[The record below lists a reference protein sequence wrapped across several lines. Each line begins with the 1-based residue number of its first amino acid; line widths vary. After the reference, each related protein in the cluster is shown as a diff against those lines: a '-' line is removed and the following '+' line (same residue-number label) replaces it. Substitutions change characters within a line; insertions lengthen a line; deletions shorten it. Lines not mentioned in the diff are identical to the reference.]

1 MQTINSCLSFS
12 RARVLSLSLSL
23 SRSRLLMLLRAFLR
37 FLLPFPLGMPWD
49 RNTVVC
55 KLENVCWHQGEIEYY
70 LELEHDMDED
80 FFNPNV
86 IFGRGL
92 VATTDAEA
100 KMHAVHG
107 QGYAVR
113 YSPRIKAHPRRDASY
128 SPYAVHLLDFMGM
141 GYNFGHFLIGG
152 TLGGASMYINS
163 LII

>member
-1 MQTINSCLSFS
+1 MPLILA
-12 RARVLSLSLSL
+12 RARALSLALSLSLSL
-23 SRSRLLMLLRAFLR
+23 THALARSLALSPSFPVRHAVGSQHRRA
-37 FLLPFPLGMPWD
+37 
-49 RNTVVC
+49 
-55 KLENVCWHQGEIEYY
+55 ENVCWHQGEIEYY

-152 TLGGASMYINS
+152 TLGGGLQCISIH
-163 LII
+163 L